1 MGRAVAAAAALVT
14 SIALTSCTSDAPA
27 PAGEAQRSQAPS
39 PTRAGP
45 SPSPPESPASL
56 TSATPAGPTGPS
68 PLTEPGSFDAAA
80 AMRSVRLLAGE
91 IGPRLATG
99 RAFRRAGSVVEAR
112 FEKLGYAVRR
122 EVFEAPAG
130 DSWGVA
136 VEAGRS
142 FNVIAEPPRF
152 DPSLPYLVLGAHLD
166 TVAVAPGAEDNASGV
181 AVLLEVARLAAAHE
195 TRLPAV
201 LIAFGAEEP
210 RGPGDDM
217 HHFGSRQHVRGL
229 TRARRD
235 NLDAMVSLDRVGVG
249 RVVPVCTG
257 PLSPPRVQRELLA
270 AGRRTGVPTA
280 RCENTASDHWSFE
293 KAGFAVARL
302 GGTSYAAYHS
312 ADDVPAVVSERQ
324 LGRTGRL
331 VWAWLR

>member
-1 MGRAVAAAAALVT
+1 
-14 SIALTSCTSDAPA
+14 
-27 PAGEAQRSQAPS
+27 
-39 PTRAGP
+39 
-45 SPSPPESPASL
+45 
-56 TSATPAGPTGPS
+56 
-68 PLTEPGSFDAAA
+68 
-80 AMRSVRLLAGE
+80 MRDVRLLAGE

-99 RAFRRAGSVVEAR
+99 PRFRRAARVVERR
-112 FEKLGYAVRR
+112 FERLGYTVRR
-122 EVFEAPAG
+122 EVFPVPAG

-142 FNVIAEPPRF
+142 FNVVAEPPGF
-152 DPSLPYLVLGAHLD
+152 DPSRPYVVLGAHLD

-181 AVLLEVARLAAAHE
+181 AVLLEVARLAGAHE

-217 HHFGSRQHVRGL
+217 HHFGSQHHVREL
-229 TRARRD
+229 PKVRRD
-235 NLDAMVSLDRVGVG
+235 NLAAMVAMDRVGVG
-249 RVVPVCTG
+249 SVVPVCTG
-257 PLSPPRVQRELLA
+257 PLSPPRVQRRLLA
-270 AGRRTGVPTA
+270 AAERTDVPTT
-280 RCENTASDHWSFE
+280 RCVNTTSDHWSFE

-302 GGTSYAAYHS
+302 GSTSYTAYHS
-312 ADDVPAVVSERQ
+312 ADDVPAVVSSRQ

>member
-45 SPSPPESPASL
+45 SPSPPESPASPAS
-56 TSATPAGPTGPS
+56 TTPATPNGPA
-68 PLTEPGSFDAAA
+68 TETDSFDAAA
-80 AMRSVRLLAGE
+80 AMRDVRLLAGE

-99 RAFRRAGSVVEAR
+99 RAFRRAGMVVEAR
-112 FEKLGYAVRR
+112 FEQLGYAVRR
-122 EVFEAPAG
+122 EAFEVPAG

-142 FNVIAEPPRF
+142 FNVVAEPPRF
-152 DPSLPYLVLGAHLD
+152 DSSRPYLVLGAHLD

-201 LIAFGAEEP
+201 LVAFGGEEP

-217 HHFGSRQHVRGL
+217 HHFGSRRHVRGL
-229 TRARRD
+229 TGARRD

-302 GGTSYAAYHS
+302 GSTSYTAYHS
-312 ADDVPAVVSERQ
+312 ADDVPAIVSERQ